1 MSLFSVYCPIVF
13 FTAKPKKE
21 ITKRI
26 VANSL
31 MLDGADWRGP
41 VNMSIK
47 PENIPPIES
56 PIEAVP

>member
-1 MSLFSVYCPIVF
+1 MSLFSVYLPIVF

-31 MLDGADWRGP
+31 MPNGADWRGP
-41 VNMSIK
+41 VNMSIN

-56 PIEAVP
+56 LIEAVP